1 MTGKAVRETMTPKQR
16 WLAAIGME
24 PVDRLPFWPKLN
36 EAYPRM
42 RAAPFCDMTVDAVH
56 DWIGSDKHTWIA
68 GCTRDV
74 RKATSIRTA
83 QANGTRRK
91 VYQTPHG
98 RMELVCRYDGPS
110 DSWHPVTFPVQD
122 VEDVRLMTE
131 VYADVTVELDAEGLA
146 RARARS
152 DEIGQDAV
160 TANGV
165 GESPLM
171 QLVEWLA
178 GIETAHYLLA
188 DHRRDVEGLFAA
200 IDGVLKRRTELLCKY
215 SPADVLYMVE
225 NTSTTLISPTQYRR
239 YCMPQVGAYAELAAT
254 AGRNMVLHMCGH
266 LKALL
271 GDLSQ
276 IRARAFE
283 AFTSPTLGN
292 TTLLDGRRGCPDKCL
307 IGGTN
312 ATLWTRSA
320 DEIIAQI
327 EHDLDELP
335 HHRGIVV
342 TSAGVMPPMCEP
354 ETIRQVCRWV
364 KDYPARTNGR
374 H

>member
-1 MTGKAVRETMTPKQR
+1 MTVKETMTPKRR

-24 PVDRLPFWPKLN
+24 PVDRLPFWPKLDG
-36 EAYPRM
+36 AYPRT
-42 RAAPFCDMTVDAVH
+42 RATPFCDMTIDAIH

-68 GCTRDV
+68 DCTRDV
-74 RKATSIRTA
+74 RKTTSVETS
-83 QANGTRRK
+83 QDNGTRRR
-91 VYQTPHG
+91 VYQSPQG
-98 RMELVCRYDGPS
+98 RMELVCQYNGPS
-110 DSWHPVTFPVQD
+110 DSWHPVEFPVRS

-131 VYADVTVELDAEGLA
+131 VYADVTVELDEEGLEKA
-146 RARARS
+146 QMQYDR
-152 DEIGQDAV
+152 IGQDAV
-160 TANGV
+160 TTNGI

-171 QLVEWLA
+171 HLVEWLA
-178 GIETAHYLLA
+178 GIERAHYLLA
-188 DHRRDVEGLFAA
+188 DHRQEVEGLFEA
-200 IDGVLKRRTELLCKY
+200 IDAVLKRRTELICEH
-215 SPADVLYMVE
+215 SPADLIYLVE
-225 NTSTTLISPTQYRR
+225 NTSTTLISPAQYRR
-239 YCMPQVGAYAELAAT
+239 YCVPQVGAYAEITAA
-254 AGRNMVLHMCGH
+254 ADRNMVLHMCGH

-271 GDLSQ
+271 GDLSH

-312 ATLWTRSA
+312 AMLWTRPA
-320 DEIIAQI
+320 DEIIARI

-364 KDYPARTNGR
+364 KDYPARMNGA
-374 H
+374 